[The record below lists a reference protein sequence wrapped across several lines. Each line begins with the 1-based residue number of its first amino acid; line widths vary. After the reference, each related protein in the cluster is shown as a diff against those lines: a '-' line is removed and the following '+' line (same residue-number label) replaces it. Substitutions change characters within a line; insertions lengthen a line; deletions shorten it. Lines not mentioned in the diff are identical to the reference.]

1 MDCKQFERLILQ
13 FIKDEMD
20 DRTKKQFLK
29 HVENCNLCRE
39 ELSIQFLVTTGM
51 QRLENGD
58 TFDLNRELKDKMALE
73 WKHLHIKRS
82 LQNGLYTVELASMAI
97 AILIL
102 FVVVL

>member
-1 MDCKQFERLILQ
+1 MDCKQFERLIPQ

-29 HVENCNLCRE
+29 HVESCSLCKE

-58 TFDLNRELKDKMALE
+58 TFDLNRELKDKMMLE